1 MKAPPKYVL
10 NILCALDSAGHRAV
24 LAGGCVRDSLLG
36 RRPSDWDIASSASPE
51 EVLALFSR
59 CVPTGIKHGTVTV
72 LSGGGSV
79 EVTAFRA
86 EGGYSD
92 HRRPDSVSFGCP
104 LEADLAPRDLTVN
117 AMAMDAAGE
126 ITDPFGGRDDLR
138 RRLLRCVGEPERRF
152 DEDALRML
160 RTVRFSAQLGFE
172 IEPRTLEAIR
182 ALAHLASGL
191 SAERVRDELLKT
203 LRSPAPGL
211 VWQLVDL
218 GLLGACLAPGD
229 ASAPREALDVLPI
242 YARLA
247 HFCRDLELGGYIMST
262 DRFLAALRFDGE
274 TLRRTASAV
283 EVLKS
288 GSRDWKRLLR
298 GHGEAAVLA
307 ADPKS
312 RALRAV
318 SFDRDTAQ
326 LMGIDSTRIIQ
337 LAFVLSGILA
347 GIAGVFL
354 GIKYTLYP
362 SLGSL
367 VVKGFIASVIGGLGS
382 LTGAVIGAL
391 LLGITETLLLSLLGS
406 GYSTIATFAIM
417 LVFLLVRPQGI
428 AGSNVQEK
436 A

>member
-10 NILCALDSAGHRAV
+10 NILCALDSAGHRAM

-51 EVLALFSR
+51 EVLALFPR

-104 LEADLAPRDLTVN
+104 LEADLARRDLTVN

-152 DEDALRML
+152 YEDALRML

-172 IEPRTLEAIR
+172 IEPRTLEAMR

-218 GLLGACLAPGD
+218 GLLDACLAPGD

-247 HFCRDLELGGYIMST
+247 HFCRGLELGGYIMST

-307 ADPKS
+307 AHPKN

-318 SFDRDTAQ
+318 LRSGECWE
-326 LMGIDSTRIIQ
+326 LSS
-337 LAFVLSGILA
+337 LA
-347 GIAGVFL
+347 
-354 GIKYTLYP
+354 
-362 SLGSL
+362 
-367 VVKGFIASVIGGLGS
+367 IGGREL
-382 LTGAVIGAL
+382 AAL
-391 LLGITETLLLSLLGS
+391 
-406 GYSTIATFAIM
+406 GYSGPELGRELRRLLDHVIDYPADNRADILCK
-417 LVFLLVRPQGI
+417 LVERKV
-428 AGSNVQEK
+428 
-436 A
+436 

>member
-1 MKAPPKYVL
+1 MIAPPKYVL
-10 NILCALDSAGHRAV
+10 NILCALNSAGHRAV

-51 EVLALFSR
+51 EVLALFPR

-104 LEADLAPRDLTVN
+104 LEADLARRDLTVN

-160 RTVRFSAQLGFE
+160 RTVRFSAQLGFD

-247 HFCRDLELGGYIMST
+247 HFCRGLELGGYIMST

-307 ADPKS
+307 AHPKN

-318 SFDRDTAQ
+318 LRSGECWE
-326 LMGIDSTRIIQ
+326 LSS
-337 LAFVLSGILA
+337 LA
-347 GIAGVFL
+347 
-354 GIKYTLYP
+354 
-362 SLGSL
+362 
-367 VVKGFIASVIGGLGS
+367 IGGREL
-382 LTGAVIGAL
+382 AAL
-391 LLGITETLLLSLLGS
+391 
-406 GYSTIATFAIM
+406 GYSGPE
-417 LVFLLVRPQGI
+417 LGRELRRLLDHVIDCPADNRADI
-428 AGSNVQEK
+428 LCKLAERKV
-436 A
+436 

>member
-51 EVLALFSR
+51 EVLALFPR

-104 LEADLAPRDLTVN
+104 LEADLARRDLTVN

-126 ITDPFGGRDDLR
+126 ITDPFGGRDDFR

-152 DEDALRML
+152 DEDALRLL
-160 RTVRFSAQLGFE
+160 RTVRFSAQLGFD

-229 ASAPREALDVLPI
+229 ATAPREALDVLPI

-247 HFCRDLELGGYIMST
+247 HFCRGLELGGYIMST

-307 ADPKS
+307 AHPKN

-318 SFDRDTAQ
+318 LRSGECWE
-326 LMGIDSTRIIQ
+326 LSS
-337 LAFVLSGILA
+337 LA
-347 GIAGVFL
+347 
-354 GIKYTLYP
+354 
-362 SLGSL
+362 
-367 VVKGFIASVIGGLGS
+367 IGGREL
-382 LTGAVIGAL
+382 AAL
-391 LLGITETLLLSLLGS
+391 
-406 GYSTIATFAIM
+406 GYSGPELGRELRRLLDHVIDCPADNRADILCK
-417 LVFLLVRPQGI
+417 LVERKV
-428 AGSNVQEK
+428 
-436 A
+436 

>member
-51 EVLALFSR
+51 EVLALFPR

-104 LEADLAPRDLTVN
+104 LEADLARRDLTVN

-211 VWQLVDL
+211 VWQLVDI
-218 GLLGACLAPGD
+218 GLLDACLAPGD

-247 HFCRDLELGGYIMST
+247 HFCRGLELGGYIMST

-298 GHGEAAVLA
+298 DHGEAAVLA
-307 ADPKS
+307 AHPKN

-318 SFDRDTAQ
+318 LRSGECWE
-326 LMGIDSTRIIQ
+326 LSS
-337 LAFVLSGILA
+337 LA
-347 GIAGVFL
+347 
-354 GIKYTLYP
+354 
-362 SLGSL
+362 
-367 VVKGFIASVIGGLGS
+367 IGGREL
-382 LTGAVIGAL
+382 AAL
-391 LLGITETLLLSLLGS
+391 
-406 GYSTIATFAIM
+406 GYSGPELGRELRRLLDHVIDCPADNRADILCK
-417 LVFLLVRPQGI
+417 LVERKV
-428 AGSNVQEK
+428 
-436 A
+436 

>member
-1 MKAPPKYVL
+1 MIAPPKYVL

-51 EVLALFSR
+51 EVLALFPR

-104 LEADLAPRDLTVN
+104 LEADLARRDLTVN

-262 DRFLAALRFDGE
+262 DRFLAAMRFDGE

-307 ADPKS
+307 AHPKN

-318 SFDRDTAQ
+318 LRSGECWE
-326 LMGIDSTRIIQ
+326 LSS
-337 LAFVLSGILA
+337 LA
-347 GIAGVFL
+347 
-354 GIKYTLYP
+354 
-362 SLGSL
+362 
-367 VVKGFIASVIGGLGS
+367 IGGREL
-382 LTGAVIGAL
+382 AAL
-391 LLGITETLLLSLLGS
+391 
-406 GYSTIATFAIM
+406 GYSGPELGRELRRLLDHVIDCPADNRADILCK
-417 LVFLLVRPQGI
+417 LVERKV
-428 AGSNVQEK
+428 
-436 A
+436 

>member
-51 EVLALFSR
+51 EVLALFPR

-104 LEADLAPRDLTVN
+104 LEADLARRDLTVN

-247 HFCRDLELGGYIMST
+247 HFCRGLELGGYIMST

-298 GHGEAAVLA
+298 GHGKAAVLA
-307 ADPKS
+307 AHPKN

-318 SFDRDTAQ
+318 LRSGECWE
-326 LMGIDSTRIIQ
+326 LSS
-337 LAFVLSGILA
+337 LA
-347 GIAGVFL
+347 
-354 GIKYTLYP
+354 
-362 SLGSL
+362 
-367 VVKGFIASVIGGLGS
+367 IGGREL
-382 LTGAVIGAL
+382 AAL
-391 LLGITETLLLSLLGS
+391 
-406 GYSTIATFAIM
+406 GYSGPE
-417 LVFLLVRPQGI
+417 LGRELRRLLDHVIDCPADNRADI
-428 AGSNVQEK
+428 LCELAERKV
-436 A
+436 

>member
-51 EVLALFSR
+51 EVLALFPR

-72 LSGGGSV
+72 MSGGGSV
-79 EVTAFRA
+79 EVTSFRA

-104 LEADLAPRDLTVN
+104 LEADLARRDLTVN

-218 GLLGACLAPGD
+218 GLLNACLAPGD

-247 HFCRDLELGGYIMST
+247 HFCRGLELGGYIMST

-307 ADPKS
+307 AHPKN

-318 SFDRDTAQ
+318 LRSGECWE
-326 LMGIDSTRIIQ
+326 LSS
-337 LAFVLSGILA
+337 LA
-347 GIAGVFL
+347 
-354 GIKYTLYP
+354 
-362 SLGSL
+362 
-367 VVKGFIASVIGGLGS
+367 IGGREL
-382 LTGAVIGAL
+382 AAL
-391 LLGITETLLLSLLGS
+391 
-406 GYSTIATFAIM
+406 GYSGPE
-417 LVFLLVRPQGI
+417 LGRELRRLLDHVIDCPADNRADI
-428 AGSNVQEK
+428 LCKLAERKV
-436 A
+436 

>member
-51 EVLALFSR
+51 EVLALFPR

-104 LEADLAPRDLTVN
+104 LEADLARRDLTVN

-218 GLLGACLAPGD
+218 GLLCACLAPGD

-298 GHGEAAVLA
+298 DHGEAAVLA
-307 ADPKS
+307 AHPKN

-318 SFDRDTAQ
+318 LRSGECWE
-326 LMGIDSTRIIQ
+326 LSS
-337 LAFVLSGILA
+337 LA
-347 GIAGVFL
+347 
-354 GIKYTLYP
+354 
-362 SLGSL
+362 
-367 VVKGFIASVIGGLGS
+367 IGGREL
-382 LTGAVIGAL
+382 AAL
-391 LLGITETLLLSLLGS
+391 
-406 GYSTIATFAIM
+406 GYSGPE
-417 LVFLLVRPQGI
+417 LGRELRRLLDHVIDCPADNRADI
-428 AGSNVQEK
+428 LCKLIERKV
-436 A
+436 

>member
-51 EVLALFSR
+51 EVLALFPR

-104 LEADLAPRDLTVN
+104 LEADLARRDLTVN

-160 RTVRFSAQLGFE
+160 RTVRFSAQLGFD

-218 GLLGACLAPGD
+218 GLLDACLAPGD

-242 YARLA
+242 YAWLA
-247 HFCRDLELGGYIMST
+247 HFCRGLELGGYIMST

-307 ADPKS
+307 AHPKN

-318 SFDRDTAQ
+318 LRSGECWE
-326 LMGIDSTRIIQ
+326 LSS
-337 LAFVLSGILA
+337 LA
-347 GIAGVFL
+347 
-354 GIKYTLYP
+354 
-362 SLGSL
+362 
-367 VVKGFIASVIGGLGS
+367 IGGREL
-382 LTGAVIGAL
+382 AAL
-391 LLGITETLLLSLLGS
+391 
-406 GYSTIATFAIM
+406 GYSGPE
-417 LVFLLVRPQGI
+417 LGRELRRLLDHVIDCPADNRADI
-428 AGSNVQEK
+428 LCKLAERKV
-436 A
+436 

>member
-24 LAGGCVRDSLLG
+24 LAGGCVRDNLLG

-51 EVLALFSR
+51 EVLALFPR

-104 LEADLAPRDLTVN
+104 LEADLARRDLTVN

-182 ALAHLASGL
+182 ALAHLASVL

-247 HFCRDLELGGYIMST
+247 HFCRGLELGGYIMST

-307 ADPKS
+307 AHPKN

-318 SFDRDTAQ
+318 LRSGECWK
-326 LMGIDSTRIIQ
+326 LSS
-337 LAFVLSGILA
+337 LA
-347 GIAGVFL
+347 
-354 GIKYTLYP
+354 
-362 SLGSL
+362 
-367 VVKGFIASVIGGLGS
+367 IGGREL
-382 LTGAVIGAL
+382 AAL
-391 LLGITETLLLSLLGS
+391 
-406 GYSTIATFAIM
+406 GYSGPELGRELRRLLDHVIDCPADNRADILCK
-417 LVFLLVRPQGI
+417 LVERKV
-428 AGSNVQEK
+428 
-436 A
+436 

>member
-10 NILCALDSAGHRAV
+10 NILCALYSAGHRAV
-24 LAGGCVRDSLLG
+24 LAGGCVRDNLLG

-51 EVLALFSR
+51 EVLALFPR

-104 LEADLAPRDLTVN
+104 LEADLARRDLTVN

-247 HFCRDLELGGYIMST
+247 HFCRGLELGGYIMST

-298 GHGEAAVLA
+298 GHGVAAVLA
-307 ADPKS
+307 AHPKN

-318 SFDRDTAQ
+318 LRSGECWE
-326 LMGIDSTRIIQ
+326 LSS
-337 LAFVLSGILA
+337 LA
-347 GIAGVFL
+347 
-354 GIKYTLYP
+354 
-362 SLGSL
+362 
-367 VVKGFIASVIGGLGS
+367 IGGREL
-382 LTGAVIGAL
+382 AAL
-391 LLGITETLLLSLLGS
+391 
-406 GYSTIATFAIM
+406 GYSGPELGRELRRLLDHVIDCPADNRADILCK
-417 LVFLLVRPQGI
+417 LVERKV
-428 AGSNVQEK
+428 
-436 A
+436 

>member
-51 EVLALFSR
+51 EVLALFPR
-59 CVPTGIKHGTVTV
+59 CVPTGIKHGTITV

-104 LEADLAPRDLTVN
+104 LEADLARRDLTVN

-247 HFCRDLELGGYIMST
+247 HFCRGLELGGYIMST

-298 GHGEAAVLA
+298 GHGVAAVLA
-307 ADPKS
+307 AHPKN

-318 SFDRDTAQ
+318 LRSGECWE
-326 LMGIDSTRIIQ
+326 LSS
-337 LAFVLSGILA
+337 LA
-347 GIAGVFL
+347 
-354 GIKYTLYP
+354 
-362 SLGSL
+362 
-367 VVKGFIASVIGGLGS
+367 IGGREL
-382 LTGAVIGAL
+382 AAL
-391 LLGITETLLLSLLGS
+391 
-406 GYSTIATFAIM
+406 GYSGPELGRELRRLLDHVIDYPADNRADILCK
-417 LVFLLVRPQGI
+417 LVERKV
-428 AGSNVQEK
+428 
-436 A
+436 

>member
-51 EVLALFSR
+51 EVLALFPR

-104 LEADLAPRDLTVN
+104 LEADLARRDLTVN

-247 HFCRDLELGGYIMST
+247 HFCRGLELGGYIMST
-262 DRFLAALRFDGE
+262 DCFLAALRFDGE

-298 GHGEAAVLA
+298 DHGEAAVLA
-307 ADPKS
+307 AHPKN

-318 SFDRDTAQ
+318 LRSGECWE
-326 LMGIDSTRIIQ
+326 LSS
-337 LAFVLSGILA
+337 LA
-347 GIAGVFL
+347 
-354 GIKYTLYP
+354 
-362 SLGSL
+362 
-367 VVKGFIASVIGGLGS
+367 IGGREL
-382 LTGAVIGAL
+382 AAL
-391 LLGITETLLLSLLGS
+391 
-406 GYSTIATFAIM
+406 GYSGPELGRELRRLLDHVIDYPADNRADILCK
-417 LVFLLVRPQGI
+417 LVERKV
-428 AGSNVQEK
+428 
-436 A
+436 

>member
-1 MKAPPKYVL
+1 MIAPPKYVL

-51 EVLALFSR
+51 EVLALFPR

-104 LEADLAPRDLTVN
+104 LEADLARRDLTVN

-160 RTVRFSAQLGFE
+160 RTVRFSAQLCFE

-298 GHGEAAVLA
+298 DHGEAAVLA
-307 ADPKS
+307 AHPKN

-318 SFDRDTAQ
+318 LRSGECWE
-326 LMGIDSTRIIQ
+326 LSS
-337 LAFVLSGILA
+337 LA
-347 GIAGVFL
+347 
-354 GIKYTLYP
+354 
-362 SLGSL
+362 
-367 VVKGFIASVIGGLGS
+367 IGGREL
-382 LTGAVIGAL
+382 AAL
-391 LLGITETLLLSLLGS
+391 
-406 GYSTIATFAIM
+406 GYSGPELGRELRRLLDHVIDCPADNRADILCK
-417 LVFLLVRPQGI
+417 LVERKV
-428 AGSNVQEK
+428 
-436 A
+436 

>member
-24 LAGGCVRDSLLG
+24 LAGGCVRDNLLG

-51 EVLALFSR
+51 EVLALFPR

-104 LEADLAPRDLTVN
+104 LEADLARRDLTVN

-298 GHGEAAVLA
+298 GHGVAAVLA
-307 ADPKS
+307 AHPKN

-318 SFDRDTAQ
+318 LRSGECWE
-326 LMGIDSTRIIQ
+326 LSS
-337 LAFVLSGILA
+337 LA
-347 GIAGVFL
+347 
-354 GIKYTLYP
+354 
-362 SLGSL
+362 
-367 VVKGFIASVIGGLGS
+367 IGGREL
-382 LTGAVIGAL
+382 AAL
-391 LLGITETLLLSLLGS
+391 
-406 GYSTIATFAIM
+406 GYSGPELGRELRRLLDHVIDYPADNRADILCK
-417 LVFLLVRPQGI
+417 LVERKV
-428 AGSNVQEK
+428 
-436 A
+436 

>member
-24 LAGGCVRDSLLG
+24 LAGGCVRDNLLG

-51 EVLALFSR
+51 EVLTLFPR

-104 LEADLAPRDLTVN
+104 LEADLARRDLTVN

-298 GHGEAAVLA
+298 GHGVAAVLA
-307 ADPKS
+307 AHPKN

-318 SFDRDTAQ
+318 LRSGECWE
-326 LMGIDSTRIIQ
+326 LSS
-337 LAFVLSGILA
+337 LA
-347 GIAGVFL
+347 
-354 GIKYTLYP
+354 
-362 SLGSL
+362 
-367 VVKGFIASVIGGLGS
+367 IGGREL
-382 LTGAVIGAL
+382 AAL
-391 LLGITETLLLSLLGS
+391 
-406 GYSTIATFAIM
+406 GYSGPELGRELRRLLDHVIDCPADNRADILCK
-417 LVFLLVRPQGI
+417 LVERKV
-428 AGSNVQEK
+428 
-436 A
+436 

>member
-51 EVLALFSR
+51 EVLALFPR

-79 EVTAFRA
+79 EVTSFRA

-104 LEADLAPRDLTVN
+104 LEADLARRDLTVN

-218 GLLGACLAPGD
+218 GLLDACLAPGD

-247 HFCRDLELGGYIMST
+247 HFCRGLELGGYIMST

-307 ADPKS
+307 AHPKN

-318 SFDRDTAQ
+318 LRSGECWE
-326 LMGIDSTRIIQ
+326 LSS
-337 LAFVLSGILA
+337 LA
-347 GIAGVFL
+347 
-354 GIKYTLYP
+354 
-362 SLGSL
+362 
-367 VVKGFIASVIGGLGS
+367 IGGREL
-382 LTGAVIGAL
+382 AAL
-391 LLGITETLLLSLLGS
+391 
-406 GYSTIATFAIM
+406 GYSGPELGRELRRLLDHVIDCPADNRADILCK
-417 LVFLLVRPQGI
+417 LVERKV
-428 AGSNVQEK
+428 
-436 A
+436 

>member
-51 EVLALFSR
+51 EVLALFPR

-104 LEADLAPRDLTVN
+104 LEADLARRDLTVN

-298 GHGEAAVLA
+298 DRGEAAVLA
-307 ADPKS
+307 AHPKN

-318 SFDRDTAQ
+318 LRSGECWE
-326 LMGIDSTRIIQ
+326 LSS
-337 LAFVLSGILA
+337 LA
-347 GIAGVFL
+347 
-354 GIKYTLYP
+354 
-362 SLGSL
+362 
-367 VVKGFIASVIGGLGS
+367 IGGREL
-382 LTGAVIGAL
+382 AAL
-391 LLGITETLLLSLLGS
+391 
-406 GYSTIATFAIM
+406 GYSGPE
-417 LVFLLVRPQGI
+417 LGRELRRLLDHVIDCPADNRADI
-428 AGSNVQEK
+428 LCKLIERKV
-436 A
+436 

>member
-51 EVLALFSR
+51 EVLALFPR

-104 LEADLAPRDLTVN
+104 LEADLARRDLTVN

-211 VWQLVDL
+211 VWQLVDI

-247 HFCRDLELGGYIMST
+247 HFCRGLELGGYIMST

-298 GHGEAAVLA
+298 DHGEAAVLA
-307 ADPKS
+307 AHPKT

-318 SFDRDTAQ
+318 LRSSECWE
-326 LMGIDSTRIIQ
+326 LSS
-337 LAFVLSGILA
+337 LA
-347 GIAGVFL
+347 
-354 GIKYTLYP
+354 
-362 SLGSL
+362 
-367 VVKGFIASVIGGLGS
+367 IGGREL
-382 LTGAVIGAL
+382 AAL
-391 LLGITETLLLSLLGS
+391 
-406 GYSTIATFAIM
+406 GYSGPELGRELRRLLDHVIDCPADNRADILCK
-417 LVFLLVRPQGI
+417 LVERKV
-428 AGSNVQEK
+428 
-436 A
+436 

>member
-51 EVLALFSR
+51 EVLALFPR

-104 LEADLAPRDLTVN
+104 LEADLARRDLTVN

-160 RTVRFSAQLGFE
+160 RTVRFSAQLGFG

-229 ASAPREALDVLPI
+229 ATAPREALDVLPI

-307 ADPKS
+307 AHPKN

-318 SFDRDTAQ
+318 LRSGECWE
-326 LMGIDSTRIIQ
+326 LSS
-337 LAFVLSGILA
+337 LA
-347 GIAGVFL
+347 
-354 GIKYTLYP
+354 
-362 SLGSL
+362 
-367 VVKGFIASVIGGLGS
+367 IGGREL
-382 LTGAVIGAL
+382 AAL
-391 LLGITETLLLSLLGS
+391 
-406 GYSTIATFAIM
+406 GYSGPELGRELRRLLDHVIDYPADNRADILCK
-417 LVFLLVRPQGI
+417 LVERKV
-428 AGSNVQEK
+428 
-436 A
+436 

>member
-51 EVLALFSR
+51 EVLALFPR

-104 LEADLAPRDLTVN
+104 LEADLARRDLTVN

-247 HFCRDLELGGYIMST
+247 HFCRGLELGGYIMST

-307 ADPKS
+307 AHPKT

-318 SFDRDTAQ
+318 LRSGECWE
-326 LMGIDSTRIIQ
+326 LSS
-337 LAFVLSGILA
+337 LA
-347 GIAGVFL
+347 
-354 GIKYTLYP
+354 
-362 SLGSL
+362 
-367 VVKGFIASVIGGLGS
+367 IGGREL
-382 LTGAVIGAL
+382 AAL
-391 LLGITETLLLSLLGS
+391 
-406 GYSTIATFAIM
+406 GYSGPELGRELRRLLDHVIDCPADNRADILCK
-417 LVFLLVRPQGI
+417 LVERKV
-428 AGSNVQEK
+428 
-436 A
+436 

>member
-51 EVLALFSR
+51 EVLALFPR

-104 LEADLAPRDLTVN
+104 LEADLARRDLTVN

-160 RTVRFSAQLGFE
+160 RTVRFSAQLGFG

-229 ASAPREALDVLPI
+229 ATAPREALDVLPI

-247 HFCRDLELGGYIMST
+247 HFCRGLELGGYIMST

-274 TLRRTASAV
+274 TIRRTASAV

-307 ADPKS
+307 AHPKT

-318 SFDRDTAQ
+318 LRSGECWE
-326 LMGIDSTRIIQ
+326 LSS
-337 LAFVLSGILA
+337 LA
-347 GIAGVFL
+347 
-354 GIKYTLYP
+354 
-362 SLGSL
+362 
-367 VVKGFIASVIGGLGS
+367 IGGREL
-382 LTGAVIGAL
+382 AAL
-391 LLGITETLLLSLLGS
+391 
-406 GYSTIATFAIM
+406 GYSGPELGRELRRLLDHVIDYPADNRADILCK
-417 LVFLLVRPQGI
+417 LVERKV
-428 AGSNVQEK
+428 
-436 A
+436 

>member
-51 EVLALFSR
+51 EVLALFPR

-104 LEADLAPRDLTVN
+104 LEADLARRDLTVN

-262 DRFLAALRFDGE
+262 DCFLAALRFDGE

-298 GHGEAAVLA
+298 DHGEAAVLA
-307 ADPKS
+307 AHPKN

-318 SFDRDTAQ
+318 LRSGECWE
-326 LMGIDSTRIIQ
+326 LSS
-337 LAFVLSGILA
+337 LA
-347 GIAGVFL
+347 
-354 GIKYTLYP
+354 
-362 SLGSL
+362 
-367 VVKGFIASVIGGLGS
+367 IGGREL
-382 LTGAVIGAL
+382 AAL
-391 LLGITETLLLSLLGS
+391 
-406 GYSTIATFAIM
+406 GYSGPE
-417 LVFLLVRPQGI
+417 LGRELRRLLDHVIDCPADNRADI
-428 AGSNVQEK
+428 LCKLAERKV
-436 A
+436 

>member
-1 MKAPPKYVL
+1 MIAPPKYVL

-51 EVLALFSR
+51 EVLALFPR

-104 LEADLAPRDLTVN
+104 LEADLARRDLTVN

-218 GLLGACLAPGD
+218 GLLCACLAPGD

-307 ADPKS
+307 AHPKN

-318 SFDRDTAQ
+318 LRSGECWE
-326 LMGIDSTRIIQ
+326 LSS
-337 LAFVLSGILA
+337 LA
-347 GIAGVFL
+347 
-354 GIKYTLYP
+354 
-362 SLGSL
+362 
-367 VVKGFIASVIGGLGS
+367 IGGREL
-382 LTGAVIGAL
+382 AAL
-391 LLGITETLLLSLLGS
+391 
-406 GYSTIATFAIM
+406 GYSGPELGRELRRLLDHVIDCPADNRADILCK
-417 LVFLLVRPQGI
+417 LVERKV
-428 AGSNVQEK
+428 
-436 A
+436 

>member
-51 EVLALFSR
+51 EVLALFPR

-104 LEADLAPRDLTVN
+104 LEADLARRDLTVN

-307 ADPKS
+307 AHPKN

-318 SFDRDTAQ
+318 LRSGECWE
-326 LMGIDSTRIIQ
+326 LSS
-337 LAFVLSGILA
+337 LA
-347 GIAGVFL
+347 
-354 GIKYTLYP
+354 
-362 SLGSL
+362 
-367 VVKGFIASVIGGLGS
+367 IGGREL
-382 LTGAVIGAL
+382 AAL
-391 LLGITETLLLSLLGS
+391 
-406 GYSTIATFAIM
+406 GYSGPE
-417 LVFLLVRPQGI
+417 LGRELRRLLDHVIDCPADNRADI
-428 AGSNVQEK
+428 LCKLTERKV
-436 A
+436 

>member
-51 EVLALFSR
+51 EVLALFPR

-104 LEADLAPRDLTVN
+104 LEADLARRDLTVN

-160 RTVRFSAQLGFE
+160 RTVRLSAQLGFE

-229 ASAPREALDVLPI
+229 ATAPREALDVLPI

-307 ADPKS
+307 AHPKN

-318 SFDRDTAQ
+318 LRSGECWE
-326 LMGIDSTRIIQ
+326 LSS
-337 LAFVLSGILA
+337 LA
-347 GIAGVFL
+347 
-354 GIKYTLYP
+354 
-362 SLGSL
+362 
-367 VVKGFIASVIGGLGS
+367 IGGREL
-382 LTGAVIGAL
+382 AAL
-391 LLGITETLLLSLLGS
+391 
-406 GYSTIATFAIM
+406 GYSGPE
-417 LVFLLVRPQGI
+417 LGRELRRLLDHVIDCPADNRADI
-428 AGSNVQEK
+428 LCKLAERKV
-436 A
+436 

>member
-51 EVLALFSR
+51 EVLALFPR

-79 EVTAFRA
+79 EVTTFRA

-104 LEADLAPRDLTVN
+104 LEADLARRDLTVN

-298 GHGEAAVLA
+298 GHGVAAVLA
-307 ADPKS
+307 AHPKN

-318 SFDRDTAQ
+318 LRSGECWE
-326 LMGIDSTRIIQ
+326 LSS
-337 LAFVLSGILA
+337 LA
-347 GIAGVFL
+347 
-354 GIKYTLYP
+354 
-362 SLGSL
+362 
-367 VVKGFIASVIGGLGS
+367 IGGREL
-382 LTGAVIGAL
+382 AAL
-391 LLGITETLLLSLLGS
+391 
-406 GYSTIATFAIM
+406 GYSGPELGRELRRLLDHVIDCPADNRADILCK
-417 LVFLLVRPQGI
+417 LVERKV
-428 AGSNVQEK
+428 
-436 A
+436 

>member
-51 EVLALFSR
+51 EVLALFPR

-104 LEADLAPRDLTVN
+104 LEADLARRDLTVN

-160 RTVRFSAQLGFE
+160 RTVRFSAQLGFD

-247 HFCRDLELGGYIMST
+247 HFCRGLELGGYIMST

-307 ADPKS
+307 AHPKN

-318 SFDRDTAQ
+318 LRSGECWE
-326 LMGIDSTRIIQ
+326 LSS
-337 LAFVLSGILA
+337 LA
-347 GIAGVFL
+347 
-354 GIKYTLYP
+354 
-362 SLGSL
+362 
-367 VVKGFIASVIGGLGS
+367 IGGREL
-382 LTGAVIGAL
+382 AAL
-391 LLGITETLLLSLLGS
+391 
-406 GYSTIATFAIM
+406 GYSGPELGRELRRLLDHVIDYPADNRADILCK
-417 LVFLLVRPQGI
+417 LVERKV
-428 AGSNVQEK
+428 
-436 A
+436 

>member
-51 EVLALFSR
+51 EVLALFPR

-104 LEADLAPRDLTVN
+104 LEADLARRDLTVN

-247 HFCRDLELGGYIMST
+247 HFCRGLELGGYIMST

-307 ADPKS
+307 AHPKN

-318 SFDRDTAQ
+318 LRSGECWE
-326 LMGIDSTRIIQ
+326 LSS
-337 LAFVLSGILA
+337 LA
-347 GIAGVFL
+347 
-354 GIKYTLYP
+354 
-362 SLGSL
+362 
-367 VVKGFIASVIGGLGS
+367 IGGREL
-382 LTGAVIGAL
+382 AAL
-391 LLGITETLLLSLLGS
+391 
-406 GYSTIATFAIM
+406 GYSGPE
-417 LVFLLVRPQGI
+417 LGRELRRLLDHVIDYPADNRADI
-428 AGSNVQEK
+428 LCKLAERKV
-436 A
+436 

>member
-51 EVLALFSR
+51 EVLALFPR

-104 LEADLAPRDLTVN
+104 LEADLARRDLTVN

-218 GLLGACLAPGD
+218 GLLDACLAPGD

-307 ADPKS
+307 AHPKN

-318 SFDRDTAQ
+318 LRSGECWE
-326 LMGIDSTRIIQ
+326 LSS
-337 LAFVLSGILA
+337 LA
-347 GIAGVFL
+347 
-354 GIKYTLYP
+354 
-362 SLGSL
+362 
-367 VVKGFIASVIGGLGS
+367 IGGREL
-382 LTGAVIGAL
+382 AAL
-391 LLGITETLLLSLLGS
+391 
-406 GYSTIATFAIM
+406 GYSGPE
-417 LVFLLVRPQGI
+417 LGRELRRLLDHVIDCPADNRADI
-428 AGSNVQEK
+428 LCKLIERKV
-436 A
+436 

>member
-51 EVLALFSR
+51 EVLALFPR

-104 LEADLAPRDLTVN
+104 LEADLARRDLTVN

-160 RTVRFSAQLGFE
+160 RTVRFSAQLSFD

-229 ASAPREALDVLPI
+229 ASAPREVLDVLPI

-247 HFCRDLELGGYIMST
+247 HFCRGLELGGYIMST

-307 ADPKS
+307 AHPKN

-318 SFDRDTAQ
+318 LRSGECWE
-326 LMGIDSTRIIQ
+326 LSS
-337 LAFVLSGILA
+337 LA
-347 GIAGVFL
+347 
-354 GIKYTLYP
+354 
-362 SLGSL
+362 
-367 VVKGFIASVIGGLGS
+367 IGGREL
-382 LTGAVIGAL
+382 AAL
-391 LLGITETLLLSLLGS
+391 
-406 GYSTIATFAIM
+406 GYSGPE
-417 LVFLLVRPQGI
+417 LGRELRRLLDHVIDCPADNRADI
-428 AGSNVQEK
+428 LCKLTERKV
-436 A
+436 

>member
-51 EVLALFSR
+51 EVLALFPR

-104 LEADLAPRDLTVN
+104 LEADLARRDLTVN

-138 RRLLRCVGEPERRF
+138 RRLLRCVGEPGRRF

-307 ADPKS
+307 AHPKN

-318 SFDRDTAQ
+318 LRSGECWE
-326 LMGIDSTRIIQ
+326 LSS
-337 LAFVLSGILA
+337 LAICGRELA
-347 GIAGVFL
+347 
-354 GIKYTLYP
+354 
-362 SLGSL
+362 
-367 VVKGFIASVIGGLGS
+367 
-382 LTGAVIGAL
+382 AL
-391 LLGITETLLLSLLGS
+391 
-406 GYSTIATFAIM
+406 GYSGPELGRELRRLLDHVIDCPSDNRADILCK
-417 LVFLLVRPQGI
+417 LVERKV
-428 AGSNVQEK
+428 
-436 A
+436 

>member
-51 EVLALFSR
+51 EVLALFPR

-104 LEADLAPRDLTVN
+104 LEADLARRDLTVN

-247 HFCRDLELGGYIMST
+247 HFCRGLELGGYIMST
-262 DRFLAALRFDGE
+262 DCFLAALRFDGE

-298 GHGEAAVLA
+298 DHGEAAVLA
-307 ADPKS
+307 AHPKN

-318 SFDRDTAQ
+318 LRSGECWE
-326 LMGIDSTRIIQ
+326 LSS
-337 LAFVLSGILA
+337 LA
-347 GIAGVFL
+347 
-354 GIKYTLYP
+354 
-362 SLGSL
+362 
-367 VVKGFIASVIGGLGS
+367 IGGREL
-382 LTGAVIGAL
+382 AAL
-391 LLGITETLLLSLLGS
+391 
-406 GYSTIATFAIM
+406 GYSGPE
-417 LVFLLVRPQGI
+417 LGRELRRLLDHVIDCPADNRADI
-428 AGSNVQEK
+428 LCKLAERKV
-436 A
+436 

>member
-51 EVLALFSR
+51 EVLALFPR

-72 LSGGGSV
+72 MSGGGSV
-79 EVTAFRA
+79 EVTSFRA

-104 LEADLAPRDLTVN
+104 LEADLARRDLTVN

-218 GLLGACLAPGD
+218 GLLDACLAPGD

-307 ADPKS
+307 AHPKN

-318 SFDRDTAQ
+318 LRSGECWE
-326 LMGIDSTRIIQ
+326 LSS
-337 LAFVLSGILA
+337 LA
-347 GIAGVFL
+347 
-354 GIKYTLYP
+354 
-362 SLGSL
+362 
-367 VVKGFIASVIGGLGS
+367 IGGREL
-382 LTGAVIGAL
+382 AAL
-391 LLGITETLLLSLLGS
+391 
-406 GYSTIATFAIM
+406 GYSGPELGRELRRLLDHVIDCPADNRADILCK
-417 LVFLLVRPQGI
+417 LVERKV
-428 AGSNVQEK
+428 
-436 A
+436 

>member
-51 EVLALFSR
+51 EVLALFPR

-104 LEADLAPRDLTVN
+104 LEADLARRDLTVN

-160 RTVRFSAQLGFE
+160 RTVRLSAQLGFE

-262 DRFLAALRFDGE
+262 DCFLAALRFDGE

-298 GHGEAAVLA
+298 DHGEAAVLA
-307 ADPKS
+307 AHPKN

-318 SFDRDTAQ
+318 LRSGECWE
-326 LMGIDSTRIIQ
+326 LSS
-337 LAFVLSGILA
+337 LA
-347 GIAGVFL
+347 
-354 GIKYTLYP
+354 
-362 SLGSL
+362 
-367 VVKGFIASVIGGLGS
+367 IGGREL
-382 LTGAVIGAL
+382 AAL
-391 LLGITETLLLSLLGS
+391 
-406 GYSTIATFAIM
+406 GYSGPELGRELRRLLDHVIDCPADNRADILCK
-417 LVFLLVRPQGI
+417 LVERKV
-428 AGSNVQEK
+428 
-436 A
+436 

>member
-1 MKAPPKYVL
+1 MIAPPKYVL

-51 EVLALFSR
+51 EVLALFPR

-104 LEADLAPRDLTVN
+104 LEADLARRDLTVN

-160 RTVRFSAQLGFE
+160 RTVRFSAQLGFD

-247 HFCRDLELGGYIMST
+247 HFCRGLELGGYIMST

-307 ADPKS
+307 AHPKN

-318 SFDRDTAQ
+318 LRSGECWE
-326 LMGIDSTRIIQ
+326 LSS
-337 LAFVLSGILA
+337 LA
-347 GIAGVFL
+347 
-354 GIKYTLYP
+354 
-362 SLGSL
+362 
-367 VVKGFIASVIGGLGS
+367 IGGREL
-382 LTGAVIGAL
+382 AAL
-391 LLGITETLLLSLLGS
+391 
-406 GYSTIATFAIM
+406 GYSGPE
-417 LVFLLVRPQGI
+417 LGRELRRLLDHVIDCPADNRADI
-428 AGSNVQEK
+428 LCKLAERKV
-436 A
+436 

>member
-51 EVLALFSR
+51 EVLALFPR

-72 LSGGGSV
+72 MSGGGSV

-104 LEADLAPRDLTVN
+104 LEADLARRDLTVN

-218 GLLGACLAPGD
+218 GLLDACLAPGD

-247 HFCRDLELGGYIMST
+247 HFCRGLELGGYIMST

-307 ADPKS
+307 AHPKT

-318 SFDRDTAQ
+318 LRSGECWE
-326 LMGIDSTRIIQ
+326 LSS
-337 LAFVLSGILA
+337 LA
-347 GIAGVFL
+347 
-354 GIKYTLYP
+354 
-362 SLGSL
+362 
-367 VVKGFIASVIGGLGS
+367 IGGREL
-382 LTGAVIGAL
+382 AAL
-391 LLGITETLLLSLLGS
+391 
-406 GYSTIATFAIM
+406 GYSGPELGRELRRLLDHVIDYPADNRADILCK
-417 LVFLLVRPQGI
+417 LVERKV
-428 AGSNVQEK
+428 
-436 A
+436 

>member
-51 EVLALFSR
+51 EVLALFPR

-104 LEADLAPRDLTVN
+104 LEADLARRDLTVN

-218 GLLGACLAPGD
+218 GLLDACLAPGD

-247 HFCRDLELGGYIMST
+247 HFCRGLELGGYIMST

-274 TLRRTASAV
+274 SLRRTASAV

-307 ADPKS
+307 AHPKN

-318 SFDRDTAQ
+318 LRSGECWE
-326 LMGIDSTRIIQ
+326 LSS
-337 LAFVLSGILA
+337 LA
-347 GIAGVFL
+347 
-354 GIKYTLYP
+354 
-362 SLGSL
+362 
-367 VVKGFIASVIGGLGS
+367 IGGREL
-382 LTGAVIGAL
+382 AAL
-391 LLGITETLLLSLLGS
+391 
-406 GYSTIATFAIM
+406 GYSGPELGRELRRLLDHVIDYPADNRADILCK
-417 LVFLLVRPQGI
+417 LVERKV
-428 AGSNVQEK
+428 
-436 A
+436 

>member
-51 EVLALFSR
+51 EVLALFPR

-72 LSGGGSV
+72 MSGGGSV

-104 LEADLAPRDLTVN
+104 LEADLARRDLTVN

-247 HFCRDLELGGYIMST
+247 HFCRGLELGGYIMST

-307 ADPKS
+307 AHPKN

-318 SFDRDTAQ
+318 LRSGECWE
-326 LMGIDSTRIIQ
+326 LSS
-337 LAFVLSGILA
+337 LA
-347 GIAGVFL
+347 
-354 GIKYTLYP
+354 
-362 SLGSL
+362 
-367 VVKGFIASVIGGLGS
+367 IGGREL
-382 LTGAVIGAL
+382 AAL
-391 LLGITETLLLSLLGS
+391 
-406 GYSTIATFAIM
+406 GYSGPELGRELRRLLDHVIDCPADNRADILCK
-417 LVFLLVRPQGI
+417 LVERKV
-428 AGSNVQEK
+428 
-436 A
+436 